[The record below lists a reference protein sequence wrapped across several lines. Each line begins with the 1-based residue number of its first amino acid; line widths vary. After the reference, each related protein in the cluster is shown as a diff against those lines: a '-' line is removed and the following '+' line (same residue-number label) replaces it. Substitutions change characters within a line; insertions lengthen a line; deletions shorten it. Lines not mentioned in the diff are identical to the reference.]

1 MTNGKKK
8 VSYFCLGTLT
18 AILAW
23 LVYTLYYIFSKPVLP
38 TNVVDEDAEYQA
50 CLKKYA
56 EAVMSLERKQ
66 QIPDPPPDEWWS
78 GDEAQMANVR
88 YHDHPHS
95 LDDTQ
100 PIRIGVTETIMPE
113 VIEVSEND
121 LRKWAEESE

>member
-8 VSYFCLGTLT
+8 VSYFCLGILT

-23 LVYTLYYIFSKPVLP
+23 CVYTLYYIFSKPALP
-38 TNVVDEDAEYQA
+38 TNVIDEDAEYEA

-56 EAVMSLERKQ
+56 EAVISLEKKQ
-66 QIPDPPPDEWWS
+66 Q
-78 GDEAQMANVR
+78 R
-88 YHDHPHS
+88 YP

-113 VIEVSEND
+113 VGEVSESD
-121 LRKWAEESE
+121 LQKWAEELE